1 MGFGLLF
8 LGYTLMLTIGKQI
21 NPEFGLGIDVL
32 PDVVGYILFLLGL
45 RKLRPY
51 SKNFTFAWYLTIPLI
66 AVGAV
71 IFGAELLALFG
82 LWHRSIAILLSYID
96 YLHYPLLVFFH
107 IYLCLGIKELA
118 TEVGLPKIVK
128 RSYTAMLLSTLCY
141 MTQMLLPAQVSPQL
155 AMIALLVI
163 YFAFLYML
171 YYLYSCYARIIYADE
186 EPKPLIPNPLM
197 NLLENR
203 KNKK

>member
-21 NPEFGLGIDVL
+21 NVELGLGIDVL

-82 LWHRSIAILLSYID
+82 LWHRPIAILLSYID

-118 TEVGLPKIVK
+118 NEVGLPKIVK

-141 MTQMLLPAQVSPQL
+141 MTQMLLPAQVAPQL